1 MITHIRVLVAILF
14 TMAAEGLL
22 THTCSRLQ
30 TTLGSRSS
38 TKLQFGPGS
47 EEFLRS
53 TLKPDGD
60 DIWTTRRRIVR
71 SALTASIKAEKKAEE
86 KRKEKGEDKE
96 LTREEIN
103 AKRSKATVVVTAAL
117 VAAGGVILRLGGRG
131 ALISV
136 LGLDFAKD
144 SGIADQLTQL
154 TTSIGPNG
162 PYGYASYV
170 GFLALWI
177 VAKTLCIDAITIV
190 LALSSGVIF
199 NGVLQG
205 TLASVVCGTL
215 GSSSCFY
222 LARTSLRE
230 KTRKIIAKKPSLR
243 AIDRSVSKEG
253 TGFKTVFT
261 LRLSPLL
268 PIPIAAYSYVFG
280 ATSIGWGDFLLGT
293 SLGSIKPYALDAY
306 LGMVV
311 MGTLTGAEVGDGGVG
326 DVVLLGVLGVVLLV
340 GSLAT
345 QVATQAWEE
354 TQAELA
360 EEDAE
365 EARVAAMRGEGEGE
379 GKGVLGGEDDE
390 DLDFIDLIP
399 LPRPVVQGAKRAYR
413 FVVEEKVGSVWDR
426 LEDVVLDEIKV
437 VREEVERGEEVA
449 GMGEQVGHIPKEGG
463 NSKSGPYPGSRNIF
477 SYELTPLDAESFGL
491 YTAESVLFS
500 FVLLKFLGGG
510 MEKGNDQINAP
521 APEGQ

>member
-1 MITHIRVLVAILF
+1 MVTIIRVLMVICLFLTAGALRASISGAGIRSVA
-14 TMAAEGLL
+14 
-22 THTCSRLQ
+22 
-30 TTLGSRSS
+30 SRSATS
-38 TKLQFGPGS
+38 RLQFGPGVS
-47 EEFLRS
+47 PGSDEFLKS
-53 TLKPDGD
+53 MLKPDGD

-71 SALTASIKAEKKAEE
+71 SFTTASIKAEQKREE
-86 KRKEKGEDKE
+86 KRKEKGEEKE
-96 LTREEIN
+96 LTKEDIN
-103 AKRSKATVVVTAAL
+103 AKRSRATIAVTAAL
-117 VAAGGVILRLGGRG
+117 VAAGGVVLRLGGRG

-144 SGIADQLTQL
+144 SGLADQLTQL
-154 TTSIGPNG
+154 VNNIGPDG

-177 VAKTLCIDAITIV
+177 GAKTLCIDAVTIV

-199 NGVLQG
+199 HGVVQG

-215 GSSSCFY
+215 GSSTCFY

-243 AIDRSVSKEG
+243 AIDRSVTKDG

-306 LGMVV
+306 LGLVV
-311 MGTLTGAEVGDGGVG
+311 MGTLSGSEVGDGGVG
-326 DVVLLGVLGVVLLV
+326 DAVLLGVLGVVILV

-365 EARVAAMRGEGEGE
+365 AARVAALSGGDGEVKEGEE
-379 GKGVLGGEDDE
+379 EEVD

-399 LPRPVVQGAKRAYR
+399 LPGPVIKGAKQAYR
-413 FVVEEKVGSVWDR
+413 FVVEEKVGSVWTR
-426 LEDVVLDEIKV
+426 LEDVARDEIRAVKG
-437 VREEVERGEEVA
+437 EIERGLEVA
-449 GMGEQVGHIPKEGG
+449 GMGEVIGHVPEEGG
-463 NSKSGPYPGSRNIF
+463 SAKVGPYPGSRGIYD
-477 SYELTPLDAESFGL
+477 YELLPLNAESVGR
-491 YTAESVLFS
+491 YTAESILFS
-500 FVLLKFLGGG
+500 FVLLKLLGGG
-510 MEKGNDQINAP
+510 LNEDEKTGVVVAD
-521 APEGQ
+521 